1 MWLWRKLQRL
11 RVQVGTPCH
20 FALFDLQPDF
30 RVDQQ
35 LLSARYRELAKVMH
49 PDRFA
54 DASEQDQRLALEHSA
69 SLNEAYQV
77 LRSAPMRARYLMALR
92 GREMALD
99 VTVQDPEFLLQQMSL
114 REELEDLQCNADS
127 DGVTAFKSRLKA
139 AQISLEE
146 AFASSWDSP
155 ELAADAERQVRRMQF
170 LDKLSQEVRRLEERL
185 DD

>member
-1 MWLWRKLQRL
+1 M
-11 RVQVGTPCH
+11 GSPCH

-30 RVDQQ
+30 RLDQQ
-35 LLSARYRELAKVMH
+35 LLSARYRELAKAMH

-54 DASEQDQRLALEHSA
+54 DGSAQDQRLALEHSA

-77 LRSAPMRARYLMALR
+77 LRSPALRARYLMALR
-92 GREMALD
+92 GHELALD

-114 REELEDLQCNADS
+114 REELEDLQCSADS
-127 DGVTAFKSRLKA
+127 AGVGAFKARLKA
-139 AQISLEE
+139 AQQQLEE
-146 AFASSWDSP
+146 AFAEIWDEPAKSG
-155 ELAADAERQVRRMQF
+155 EAERLVRRMQF